1 MSFYLI
7 HLINGKFHLKYAHR
21 GGMAEWA
28 HKEATW
34 IPRIVFKE
42 KFWDCP
48 ECQEANFAWRTECN
62 NCGAPGVAVELVGP
76 SFPEW
81 LDQQCRGGWELF
93 KIFRNH
99 NSGANDCIF
108 RRLV

>member
-1 MSFYLI
+1 
-7 HLINGKFHLKYAHR
+7 
-21 GGMAEWA
+21 MAEWA

-42 KFWDCP
+42 KFWNCP

-76 SFPEW
+76 SFPENK
-81 LDQQCRGGWELF
+81 LVDAIKKILNKYKKNKKNKSDDFLSVF
-93 KIFRNH
+93 KRIGIKEFKKDLYDNT
-99 NSGANDCIF
+99 SQKK
-108 RRLV
+108 